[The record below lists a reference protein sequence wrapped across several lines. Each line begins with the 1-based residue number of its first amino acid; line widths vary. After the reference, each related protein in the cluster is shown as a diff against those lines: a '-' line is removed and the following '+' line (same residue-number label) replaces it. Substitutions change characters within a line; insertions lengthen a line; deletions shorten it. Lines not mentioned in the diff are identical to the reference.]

1 MRIKNLI
8 LNPHHIVKPIPKHIL
23 NPGKLIDEST
33 EVYNDKGSRG
43 TQVCHKR
50 RDKTKKLRDSIAYY
64 AIVYLNHKLTNFG
77 R

>member
-1 MRIKNLI
+1 LLQHPAELTSESEEI
-8 LNPHHIVKPIPKHIL
+8 
-23 NPGKLIDEST
+23 KLIDEDI

-64 AIVYLNHKLTNFG
+64 AIVYLNHKFTNFG
-77 R
+77 C